1 VHAYN
6 KMHVKD
12 KMWVEWG
19 IVGLKQEWKRFMK
32 CFESTKENNI
42 NLFLAII
49 ILINFLFKH
58 HLNFT
63 YEVIGNQIN
72 DPTDYIWDVDF

>member
-1 VHAYN
+1 
-6 KMHVKD
+6 
-12 KMWVEWG
+12 
-19 IVGLKQEWKRFMK
+19 MK

-42 NLFLAII
+42 PLFLATV
-49 ILINFLFKH
+49 ILIKFLFKH

-72 DPTDYIWDVDF
+72 DPTNYIWDVDFKIQV

>member
-1 VHAYN
+1 
-6 KMHVKD
+6 MHVKN

-19 IVGLKQEWKRFMK
+19 IGGLKKTWKRFMK

-42 NLFLAII
+42 HLFLATI
-49 ILINFLFKH
+49 ILTKFLFKH

-72 DPTDYIWDVDF
+72 DPIDYIWDVDF